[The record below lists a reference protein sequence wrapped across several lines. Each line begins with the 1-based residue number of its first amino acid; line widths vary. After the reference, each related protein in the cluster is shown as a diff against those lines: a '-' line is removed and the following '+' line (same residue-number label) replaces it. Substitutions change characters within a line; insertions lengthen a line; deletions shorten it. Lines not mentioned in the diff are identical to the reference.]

1 MPSRYQEGLKK
12 TKELQDLKEEEEE
25 QKSESPEE
33 PEEAEETEEEERDP
47 RSRLEPWP
55 LLKWV
60 TIHLT
65 AQHLWR
71 CQSRASVGPRPNE
84 QPTETKR
91 HSCWG
96 RRQRKSQRVKIVNKG
111 AFAELRGQRWSRVG
125 PAALRSSAETP
136 RDPDWSPS

>member
-33 PEEAEETEEEERDP
+33 AEEAEETEEEEKDQ
-47 RSRLEPWP
+47 RSRLEPLP

-60 TIHLT
+60 TIHLIV
-65 AQHLWR
+65 QEEVPV
-71 CQSRASVGPRPNE
+71 QGSNGSRAHVSSQQKPRG
-84 QPTETKR
+84 

-96 RRQRKSQRVKIVNKG
+96 RRQRKPQGAKIVKKG
-111 AFAELRGQRWSRVG
+111 MFVRAEESEVVKGRAGSNQELSG
-125 PAALRSSAETP
+125 AEKL
-136 RDPDWSPS
+136 